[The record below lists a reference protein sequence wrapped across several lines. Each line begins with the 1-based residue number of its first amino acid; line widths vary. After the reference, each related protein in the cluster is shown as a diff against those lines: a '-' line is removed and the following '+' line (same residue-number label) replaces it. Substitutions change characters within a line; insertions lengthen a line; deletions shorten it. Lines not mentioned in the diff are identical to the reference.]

1 MRAGIQPYMA
11 IKTCAYPLEFCHPL
25 KTSIKGET
33 HPRVTLDPI
42 DQASYQVVNPRL
54 CNHKNNIYTRCVTKT

>member
-1 MRAGIQPYMA
+1 MRTGIQPYMA
-11 IKTCAYPLEFCHPL
+11 IKTCAYPLNVFHPL
-25 KTSIKGET
+25 ETSIKGEI

-54 CNHKNNIYTRCVTKT
+54 CNYKKIHIQDV